1 MIDPSEAIPPVIPTF
16 LRERPFIP
24 LTTQRLTL
32 RLPKEADVDAFV
44 EVFGDEEVGRYLR
57 PLPRPYQRTDGLEKL
72 SKAELAYQTGEA
84 LFLVVEHRE
93 TGQVMG
99 TLELKEK
106 GELGYALGKPFWQ
119 QGYGKEAVAAF
130 VQFAFVLLN
139 VQEIW
144 AETTP
149 ENVASQRLLTALGF
163 ERLNAAG
170 KQVFTLSQEAFE
182 VARSA
187 LQPSQSLIFASALFL
202 MGPDNRFL
210 VTQIPPHKSFPGT
223 WELPGG
229 KLHAG
234 ETPEAALVREIEEE
248 LGVQIQSH
256 HLKSLTFTSYP
267 MPGKRVVVFF
277 YLCRTWQGEPY
288 GKEGQAIAWV
298 HAKDLLDYPPP
309 APDLSAFHA
318 LATLIPLF
326 EV

>member
-1 MIDPSEAIPPVIPTF
+1 MIESSEAIFPLIPNF

-32 RLPKEADVDAFV
+32 RLPKEADADAFV
-44 EVFGDEEVGRYLR
+44 SLFGDEEVRRYLR
-57 PLPRPYQRTDGLEKL
+57 PLPRPCQLTDGFKDLTTARE
-72 SKAELAYQTGEA
+72 AYQTGEA
-84 LFLVVEHRE
+84 LFLVIEHRE
-93 TGQVMG
+93 TGQAMG
-99 TLELKEK
+99 TLELKKK

-119 QGYGKEAVAAF
+119 QGYGKEAIAAF
-130 VQFAFVLLN
+130 VQFAFALLN
-139 VQEIW
+139 VQEIQ

-149 ENVASQRLLTALGF
+149 ENAASQRLLSALGF
-163 ERLNAAG
+163 ACVRVGDKLN
-170 KQVFTLSQEAFE
+170 FTLSQEIFE
-182 VARSA
+182 SARSA
-187 LQPSQSLIFASALFL
+187 LQPSQSLVFASALFL

-210 VTQIPPHKSFPGT
+210 VAQIPPHKSFPGT

-234 ETPEAALVREIEEE
+234 ETPEAALIREIEEE

-256 HLKSLTFTSYP
+256 HLRSLTFTSYP

-277 YLCRTWQGEPY
+277 YLCKTWKGEPY

-309 APDLSAFHA
+309 APDLAAFHA
-318 LATLIPLF
+318 LASLVPLF
-326 EV
+326 